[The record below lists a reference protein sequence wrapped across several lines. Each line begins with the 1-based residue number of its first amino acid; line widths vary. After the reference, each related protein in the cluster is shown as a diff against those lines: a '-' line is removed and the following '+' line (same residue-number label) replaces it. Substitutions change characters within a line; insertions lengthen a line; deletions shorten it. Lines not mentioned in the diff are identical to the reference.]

1 MTNPQSRIGPQ
12 GPGRPSKPDASAL
25 GKTPSPQSRSLG
37 PKDELGLT
45 DDSYLT
51 GDNGWPVTG
60 DEAAELQREYD
71 ALADLF
77 LSEDT
82 DPTPPPVLKVM
93 PQPGSASPPPAPPV
107 PPVPPASPASP
118 VSATP
123 PASPTLSAPV
133 VSREAPTTT
142 ACTER
147 HQPSQGVDC
156 LVVGHL
162 PVLDNPWTLQ
172 FARMLAETTG
182 HAVALLRLR
191 SKAISLD
198 VVFADNGQA
207 VALKAGGPT
216 AHFHDALARARA
228 VAPRLLIRVDET
240 SELELL
246 ASSGQDGAAKIDH
259 VSLLCGGDDAAI
271 VTAYRTI
278 KQLTGNPALGFAG
291 ESDGSSQGRGSD
303 IGVAIIGTEP
313 EAAARAFNKL
323 SRTTQTFLGRTI
335 ASLGSIRRMDSCV
348 TSSLF
353 QGDWGRS
360 VRDMLEQVGDLW
372 QAGQAATPRRDS
384 SMPQPAPTSQMAAAL
399 ATPRLPAPIPAP
411 PAAPAATPKA
421 APVAPAPAATPAR
434 GAMSGGETPTAA
446 ILPGLVPMGIRCPYQ
461 PSVELALDAEGGL
474 HLVAML
480 PERHGPAGPATEA
493 VATLLAASAWAS
505 DHADLLVMAK
515 RELQA
520 ARIKAG
526 PELHLLTE
534 DPRWA
539 RHVLS
544 TGIRV
549 HLLAV
554 ANTNGRTSWVCTDLN

>member
-12 GPGRPSKPDASAL
+12 GPGRPSRPNGAAP
-25 GKTPSPQSRSLG
+25 GKTPSPLSLHQAA
-37 PKDELGLT
+37 KDELGLT

-77 LSEDT
+77 LSEDN
-82 DPTPPPVLKVM
+82 DPSPPPAEPVLKVM
-93 PQPGSASPPPAPPV
+93 PQPASASPPP
-107 PPVPPASPASP
+107 
-118 VSATP
+118 TP
-123 PASPTLSAPV
+123 PTVGTPV
-133 VSREAPTTT
+133 VAREVPATT

-191 SKAISLD
+191 SKSISLE

-246 ASSGQDGAAKIDH
+246 ASSGQEGAAKIDH

-278 KQLTGNPALGFAG
+278 KQLTGNPSLGFTG

-303 IGVAIIGTEP
+303 IGVAIIGAEP

-335 ASLGSIRRMDSCV
+335 ASLGCIRRMDSCV
-348 TSSLF
+348 TSSLYC
-353 QGDWGRS
+353 GEWGRS

-372 QAGQAATPRRDS
+372 QTGPAATPRRES
-384 SMPQPAPTSQMAAAL
+384 LLPQPSPVSPAVMTPEA
-399 ATPRLPAPIPAP
+399 PRLAVPV
-411 PAAPAATPKA
+411 ATSKA
-421 APVAPAPAATPAR
+421 APVATPKPTPVAMPPVANPAR
-434 GAMSGGETPTAA
+434 EPMGGCETPTAA
-446 ILPGLVPMGIRCPYQ
+446 IIPGLVPMGIRCPYQ
-461 PSVELALDAEGGL
+461 PSVELAIDAEGGL

-520 ARIKAG
+520 GRIKAG

-554 ANTNGRTSWVCTDLN
+554 ANANGRTSWVCTDLN

>member
-12 GPGRPSKPDASAL
+12 GPGRPGKPSGGAS
-25 GKTPSPQSRSLG
+25 GKPPSPLSQHLAA
-37 PKDELGLT
+37 KDELGLT

-60 DEAAELQREYD
+60 EEATELQREYD

-77 LSEDT
+77 LSED
-82 DPTPPPVLKVM
+82 
-93 PQPGSASPPPAPPV
+93 AAPPAPAPIIKTTAAASTAS
-107 PPVPPASPASP
+107 PSPAPLSPTSKPPAMPLAVQPAK
-118 VSATP
+118 
-123 PASPTLSAPV
+123 PA
-133 VSREAPTTT
+133 TT

-162 PVLDNPWTLQ
+162 PVMDNPWTLQ

-182 HAVALLRLR
+182 HAVALLRLG
-191 SKAISLD
+191 SKAITLD
-198 VVFADNGQA
+198 VIFADNDQA

-246 ASSGQDGAAKIDH
+246 ASSGQDGAATIDH
-259 VSLLCGGDDAAI
+259 VSLLCGGDEASI

-278 KQLTGNPALGFAG
+278 KQLTGNPALGCAG
-291 ESDGSSQGRGSD
+291 DADGSGRGRGSD

-313 EAAARAFNKL
+313 DAAARAFGKL

-335 ASLGSIRRMDSCV
+335 ASLGCIRRMDSCV
-348 TSSLF
+348 TSLLF
-353 QGDWGRS
+353 RGEWGRS

-372 QAGQAATPRRDS
+372 QMGS
-384 SMPQPAPTSQMAAAL
+384 APTRRESATVAPSAGTNAAAVAAGSSL
-399 ATPRLPAPIPAP
+399 SSPTDRATTPSAAAS
-411 PAAPAATPKA
+411 PAARTAAL
-421 APVAPAPAATPAR
+421 TPAR
-434 GAMSGGETPTAA
+434 MPVGGGETPTAA
-446 ILPGLVPMGIRCPYQ
+446 ILPGLIPMGIRCPYQ
-461 PSVELALDAEGGL
+461 PSVELAIDAHGGL

-493 VATLLAASAWAS
+493 VAMLLAASAWAS
-505 DHADLLVMAK
+505 DHAELLCMAR
-515 RELQA
+515 RELDV
-520 ARIKAG
+520 ARIKTG
-526 PELHLLTE
+526 PDLHLLTE
-534 DPRWA
+534 DARWA

-554 ANTNGRTSWVCTDLN
+554 ANANGRSTWVCTDLN

>member
-12 GPGRPSKPDASAL
+12 GAGRPSKPGDGTAP
-25 GKTPSPQSRSLG
+25 GKPPAPIHRH
-37 PKDELGLT
+37 PAARDELGLT

-60 DEAAELQREYD
+60 EEANELQREYD

-82 DPTPPPVLKVM
+82 DAPAASPLLSAPSPTVSKPTPD
-93 PQPGSASPPPAPPV
+93 APAP
-107 PPVPPASPASP
+107 SPAS
-118 VSATP
+118 
-123 PASPTLSAPV
+123 SAPV
-133 VSREAPTTT
+133 RVAPIATT
-142 ACTER
+142 ACTQR

-172 FARMLAETTG
+172 FARMLAQTTG

-191 SKAISLD
+191 SKAISLE
-198 VVFADNGQA
+198 VVYADNDQA

-228 VAPRLLIRVDET
+228 VAPRLLVRVDET

-246 ASSGQDGAAKIDH
+246 ASSGQDGAARIDH
-259 VSLLCGGDDAAI
+259 VSLLCGGDEAAV

-278 KQLTGNPALGFAG
+278 KQLTGNPALGFGG
-291 ESDGSSQGRGSD
+291 ETDGSSQGRGSD
-303 IGVAIIGTEP
+303 IGVAIIGAEP
-313 EAAARAFNKL
+313 EAAARAFSKL

-335 ASLGSIRRMDSCV
+335 ASLGCIRRMDSCI
-348 TSSLF
+348 TSTLF
-353 QGDWGRS
+353 RGEWGRS
-360 VRDMLEQVGDLW
+360 VREMLEQVGDLW
-372 QAGQAATPRRDS
+372 HVGPAAATPRAEQAHAIATLAAPASNLPSAS
-384 SMPQPAPTSQMAAAL
+384 SS
-399 ATPRLPAPIPAP
+399 PRLP
-411 PAAPAATPKA
+411 
-421 APVAPAPAATPAR
+421 APVAPAPPPSVVATPSTAASPSVAASPAPITTPATLPAASAPISSSDR
-434 GAMSGGETPTAA
+434 PTAA
-446 ILPGLVPMGIRCPYQ
+446 MLPGLIPMGIRCPYQ

-505 DHADLLVMAK
+505 DHADLLCLAR

>member
-12 GPGRPSKPDASAL
+12 GPGRPSKPGASAS
-25 GKTPSPQSRSLG
+25 GKMPSPLSQHQAA
-37 PKDELGLT
+37 KDELGLT

-82 DPTPPPVLKVM
+82 EPAPAAPPPVIKAM
-93 PQPGSASPPPAPPV
+93 PQAGSASPLPA
-107 PPVPPASPASP
+107 
-118 VSATP
+118 ATP
-123 PASPTLSAPV
+123 PSVLAAARADV
-133 VSREAPTTT
+133 ATT

-191 SKAISLD
+191 SKSISLE

-240 SELELL
+240 SELDLL
-246 ASSGQDGAAKIDH
+246 ATSGRDVAARIDH

-278 KQLTGNPALGFAG
+278 KQLTGNPTLGFAG
-291 ESDGSSQGRGSD
+291 EPDGSSQSRGSD

-335 ASLGSIRRMDSCV
+335 ASLGYIQRMDSCV
-348 TSSLF
+348 TSSLYS
-353 QGDWGRS
+353 GEWGRS

-372 QAGQAATPRRDS
+372 QTGPAATPRRELPL
-384 SMPQPAPTSQMAAAL
+384 PQPSPVSPAMTAPEA
-399 ATPRLPAPIPAP
+399 PRLPAPVAVS
-411 PAAPAATPKA
+411 KA
-421 APVAPAPAATPAR
+421 APVATPKPTPVAMPPVANPAR
-434 GAMSGGETPTAA
+434 EPMGGGETPTAA

-461 PSVELALDAEGGL
+461 PSVELAIDAEGGL

-526 PELHLLTE
+526 PELHLMTE